1 MSVHTEYFPVML
13 ITIRVEFLKP
23 SLGHIWTDVNYS
35 DYHWSLLNLF
45 NRYFDGETTTSLI
58 QTECGCDA
66 GRGHDRGHVQADT
79 AAPTRQ

>member
-13 ITIRVEFLKP
+13 ITIRVEFLKH
-23 SLGHIWTDVNYS
+23 SLGQIWTDVNHS

-58 QTECGCDA
+58 
-66 GRGHDRGHVQADT
+66 
-79 AAPTRQ
+79 